1 MTATIIKLP
10 IPDKCMFSAT
20 EAAVLWQLQEGAK
33 PDMIAL
39 ELGLAEP
46 MVKEYI
52 KAILRKVR
60 TNRMD
65 LSANSE
71 TNA

>member
-1 MTATIIKLP
+1 MTASIIKLP
-10 IPDKCMFSAT
+10 VLNNCMFSAT
-20 EAAVLWQLQEGAK
+20 ETAVLWQLQEGAK
-33 PDMIAL
+33 PDMIAS

-60 TNRMD
+60 TNMID
-65 LSANSE
+65 LSADSE
-71 TNA
+71 TNT

>member
-10 IPDKCMFSAT
+10 IPDECMFSAT
-20 EAAVLWQLQEGAK
+20 EVAVLWQLQEGAK
-33 PDMIAL
+33 PDMIAS

-60 TNRMD
+60 PKRID
-65 LSANSE
+65 LSADSE
-71 TNA
+71 TNT

>member
-10 IPDKCMFSAT
+10 IPDKCMFSVA
-20 EAAVLWQLQEGAK
+20 EAAVLWRLQDGLK
-33 PDMIAL
+33 PDMIAS

-46 MVKEYI
+46 MVKVYI
-52 KAILRKVR
+52 EAILRKIR

-65 LSANSE
+65 LSADVE
-71 TNA
+71 ATT

>member
-20 EAAVLWQLQEGAK
+20 EAAVLWQSQEGAK
-33 PDMIAL
+33 SDMVAS

-60 TNRMD
+60 ANRMD
-65 LSANSE
+65 LSAHFE
-71 TNA
+71 GDT